1 MLPVNVLLEA
11 ATEVTTETTAQIEE
25 TTGFVQDPAKTVEKA
40 SKIITEF
47 NKILPTIINF
57 GINLLIALIIFIVGR
72 FFIKFLLK
80 VTRRFLERT
89 RLEVTVLRFLISLE
103 RAICYVILVMIMLET
118 VGIKTTSFLALLT
131 TTGLAAGLAL
141 QGSLSNFAGGVLILI
156 IKPFKVGDYIECVDM
171 EGTVEKIDLFYT
183 SLISYDN
190 RLKVIPNGILSNN
203 TICNWTAFD
212 IRRVD
217 FKFGVSYNTDITK
230 ARKAIES
237 AASKCEKLFKDKPIK
252 TFVSSL
258 DESQVT
264 LGLFVWAKCDNYWDV
279 KFEINESVK
288 NKLDEEGI
296 EIPFNQ
302 IVVHNVKDGE

>member
-141 QGSLSNFAGGVLILI
+141 QGS
-156 IKPFKVGDYIECVDM
+156 
-171 EGTVEKIDLFYT
+171 
-183 SLISYDN
+183 
-190 RLKVIPNGILSNN
+190 
-203 TICNWTAFD
+203 
-212 IRRVD
+212 
-217 FKFGVSYNTDITK
+217 
-230 ARKAIES
+230 
-237 AASKCEKLFKDKPIK
+237 
-252 TFVSSL
+252 
-258 DESQVT
+258 
-264 LGLFVWAKCDNYWDV
+264 
-279 KFEINESVK
+279 
-288 NKLDEEGI
+288 
-296 EIPFNQ
+296 
-302 IVVHNVKDGE
+302 